1 MDTTQERR
9 GTLSGVLGA
18 STRFDLEA
26 TIERELPSD
35 RYADV
40 VALITKLT
48 HRQGEWAEG
57 GNALDWVN
65 RSDVEVLQVAA
76 ENKAGATHLRI
87 RADYG
92 AMASFAFFAIVFS
105 VIFLTAAAGGFLF
118 RPTCVVGIGVVV
130 VGGGAVS
137 VAPRV
142 CAERGGLSLFK
153 RKPTRRARVCRTDR
167 PPRFLQKKA
176 KHVRRPL

>member
-57 GNALDWVN
+57 GNALDWIN

-118 RPTCVVGIGVVV
+118 RPSSVVGIAAIGVVGVIASV
-130 VGGGAVS
+130 VVS
-137 VAPRV
+137 RLVWQHFSAKRHGDLQLLLQELVGFVAT
-142 CAERGGLSLFK
+142 ED
-153 RKPTRRARVCRTDR
+153 RA
-167 PPRFLQKKA
+167 QE
-176 KHVRRPL
+176 